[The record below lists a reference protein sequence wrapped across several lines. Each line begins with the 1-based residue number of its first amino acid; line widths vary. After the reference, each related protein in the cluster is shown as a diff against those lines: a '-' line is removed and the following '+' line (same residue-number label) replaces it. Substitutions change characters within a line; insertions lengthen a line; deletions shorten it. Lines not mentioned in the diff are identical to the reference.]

1 MGRRR
6 PRRRGAEGASE
17 GAPRAPGDGA
27 PKAPGDEA
35 KHHIMRLGAHILHT
49 PPLKPNLHPLLAFG
63 GVPTCGWHVKWQSS

>member
-17 GAPRAPGDGA
+17 GA

-35 KHHIMRLGAHILHT
+35 KHHIMRLGAHILH
-49 PPLKPNLHPLLAFG
+49 PPPFEAEFTAWSNLLAGHLLVLFSCG
-63 GVPTCGWHVKWQSS
+63 HLLAGSFTCA